1 MGYGKL
7 STFRSIVYLLR
18 RVFPHTAMSGVEAV
32 AGLVLGVLPLL
43 VSAAEHYNDCFEAI
57 RRYRKLTSEVK
68 DFGQQFRIQ
77 KTIFRNQCRLFL
89 EDAIE
94 HDVAAKMLDE
104 KNHPYWHDSNVEAE
118 LVEQLGGSRDAC
130 VAVIELILTRLE
142 DIGKESRR
150 LECIVNQTQE
160 VTNAQGLGVA

>member
-1 MGYGKL
+1 
-7 STFRSIVYLLR
+7 
-18 RVFPHTAMSGVEAV
+18 MSGAEAV
-32 AGLVLGVLPLL
+32 AGLVIGVLPLL
-43 VSAAEHYNDCFEAI
+43 ISAAEHYNDCFQAF

-68 DFGQQFRIQ
+68 EFGQLFKIQ

-104 KNHPYWHDSNVEAE
+104 KDHPYWHDSSVEAE

-130 VAVIELILTRLE
+130 VAVIKSIMQRLE
-142 DIGKESRR
+142 DIGKESQR
-150 LECIVNQTQE
+150 LECIVNQSQE
-160 VTNAQGLGVA
+160 VRSI